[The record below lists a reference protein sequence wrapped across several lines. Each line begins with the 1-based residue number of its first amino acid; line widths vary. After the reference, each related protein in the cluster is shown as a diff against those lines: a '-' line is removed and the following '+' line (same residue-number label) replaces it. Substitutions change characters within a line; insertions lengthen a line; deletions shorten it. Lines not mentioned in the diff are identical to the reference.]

1 MLAFSTLTKSLQLIS
16 PNLVASL
23 RCLELVL
30 AFSVQGIITGENPD
44 ILAVT
49 GGTLITFGV
58 ILIAFQ
64 EKFLLFKNIIIISIK
79 SFVRPTVYRAEEYER
94 LLTEP

>member
-1 MLAFSTLTKSLQLIS
+1 MAFSTLTRSLQLIS

-30 AFSVQGIITGENPD
+30 AFSVQSLITGQEPD
-44 ILAVT
+44 FLAVT
-49 GGTLITFGV
+49 GGALITFGV

-64 EKFLLFKNIIIISIK
+64 EKFILFKNIVIISIK

-94 LLTEP
+94 LLSDP